1 MSDVSRHDSRSA
13 DPGPRPQPPDLR
25 RRRFLMA
32 CGAGAAGAAA
42 SAPAVSGPSAVI
54 VPVATEPRS
63 KGYRESEHVRSYY
76 ASTRL

>member
-1 MSDVSRHDSRSA
+1 MSDASRQDSLA
-13 DPGPRPQPPDLR
+13 GPNSKPHAADLR

-32 CGAGAAGAAA
+32 FGAGAAGAAA
-42 SAPAVSGPSAVI
+42 SAPAVSGPAAVI
-54 VPVATEPRS
+54 APIAAEPEP